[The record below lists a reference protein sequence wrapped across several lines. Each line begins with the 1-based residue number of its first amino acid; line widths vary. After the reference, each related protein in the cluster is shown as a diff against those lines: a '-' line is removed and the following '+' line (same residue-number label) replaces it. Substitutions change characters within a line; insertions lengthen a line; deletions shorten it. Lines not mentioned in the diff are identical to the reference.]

1 MRYSGLF
8 LGLVLCIQGCASS
21 APGARGTSRDIIT
34 REQIAET
41 QAITAYDAIR
51 TLHPQWLRA
60 RGQTASVSD
69 PGPLT
74 PTVFLDS
81 TPYGRAGCARRVP
94 GPRHLRD
101 TLSRSRPG
109 GDSLRDGLSA
119 RRHRDRL
126 PETVSLERHL
136 TRSRQVPDAADLG
149 SRSGAPPCVYA
160 RPAFRGNQSPTR

>member
-41 QAITAYDAIR
+41 QAITGYDAIR

-81 TPYGRAGCARRVP
+81 TRMGGLAVLAVFQVRDIYEIRYLDPGQAGIRYGMGF
-94 GPRHLRD
+94 PR
-101 TLSRSRPG
+101 G
-109 GDSLRDGLSA
+109 VIEIVSLR
-119 RRHRDRL
+119 R
-126 PETVSLERHL
+126 
-136 TRSRQVPDAADLG
+136 
-149 SRSGAPPCVYA
+149 
-160 RPAFRGNQSPTR
+160 